1 MQCGKSIFTLFL
13 QDESSRKPQLSWS
26 EVLRNERTWLSETKQ
41 IFCCS
46 LCCNEVT
53 LDRVFSKVSELPS
66 DGWHEL
72 FEPSAW
78 CHSEVEQ
85 IFDKQRWGGCTN
97 TSLVLFLHMTKS
109 MCIAVQLRK
118 FFFHNSQLH
127 NKRLLEKSQNP
138 REIRTC
144 SLPIARH
151 KC

>member
-1 MQCGKSIFTLFL
+1 MELHRTICSHIPKLRIEIKLRSFEYRGTSVLSHLLQTKLLLHNYQCIILKKLNKLLLQLKGNKNCLADVFVRCSCVRGSFL
-13 QDESSRKPQLSWS
+13 VSSWMYPWRAPLA
-26 EVLRNERTWLSETKQ
+26 
-41 IFCCS
+41 
-46 LCCNEVT
+46 LC
-53 LDRVFSKVSELPS
+53 L
-66 DGWHEL
+66 
-72 FEPSAW
+72 
-78 CHSEVEQ
+78 
-85 IFDKQRWGGCTN
+85 
-97 TSLVLFLHMTKS
+97 LHMTKS

>member
-1 MQCGKSIFTLFL
+1 MLATCMYPHLRLLQTLWMNCLRCCLRSFESRTRGRRMNPSFITEYFPLPFWVIFWAPANLACKKHFYYFLGVGKIFYLCYRIFFL
-13 QDESSRKPQLSWS
+13 PTFFS
-26 EVLRNERTWLSETKQ
+26 
-41 IFCCS
+41 
-46 LCCNEVT
+46 
-53 LDRVFSKVSELPS
+53 FSKNFIQFL
-66 DGWHEL
+66 
-72 FEPSAW
+72 
-78 CHSEVEQ
+78 
-85 IFDKQRWGGCTN
+85 
-97 TSLVLFLHMTKS
+97 LHMTKS